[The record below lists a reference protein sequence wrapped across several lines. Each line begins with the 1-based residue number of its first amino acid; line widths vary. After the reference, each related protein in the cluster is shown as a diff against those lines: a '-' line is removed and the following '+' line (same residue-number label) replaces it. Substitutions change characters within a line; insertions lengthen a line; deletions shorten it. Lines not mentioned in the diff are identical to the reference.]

1 MDFVTTSS
9 PLRAPKTW
17 MWINAVCLAWSI
29 LLFIEIIFTLGPLD
43 RLEGTRAYITYNFV
57 TTLVWVVE
65 VGLTVLDDM
74 KQLILSRRDLFE
86 LAVALF
92 FLIDSMRLFLDW
104 YKADVDVGGKSLDI
118 LINFAAYVYQLSK
131 LRESPVGSDD
141 YLDTL
146 VDEEAKEKT
155 QRRDDSSSSKA
166 LV

>member
-1 MDFVTTSS
+1 
-9 PLRAPKTW
+9 

-74 KQLILSRRDLFE
+74 KQSILSRQDLFE
-86 LAVALF
+86 LDVALF

-104 YKADVDVGGKSLDI
+104 YNANVDVGGESLDI
-118 LINFAAYVYQLSK
+118 LINFTAAYVYQCRK
-131 LRESPVGSDD
+131 LQESPVVGSDD

-146 VDEEAKEKT
+146 GD
-155 QRRDDSSSSKA
+155 
-166 LV
+166 

>member
-1 MDFVTTSS
+1 MHISH
-9 PLRAPKTW
+9 
-17 MWINAVCLAWSI
+17 I
-29 LLFIEIIFTLGPLD
+29 TLEQG
-43 RLEGTRAYITYNFV
+43 
-57 TTLVWVVE
+57 TLVWVVE

-74 KQLILSRRDLFE
+74 KQSIVLSRQDLFE

-92 FLIDSMRLFLDW
+92 FLIDSLRLFLDW
-104 YKADVDVGGKSLDI
+104 YKADVDVGGESLDT

-155 QRRDDSSSSKA
+155 QRCDDSSSSNA